1 MRAERNRTAAARV
14 QAAQCFP
21 GIHKRG
27 ARPAQTD
34 GAPVAADEESIHR
47 CERERYVEYQMLL
60 LRLQVAAFEQQFDDW
75 LHTPQGR
82 FATYYAARERLL
94 VA

>member
-1 MRAERNRTAAARV
+1 MLSWYPQARYTP
-14 QAAQCFP
+14 CP
-21 GIHKRG
+21 DCG
-27 ARPAQTD
+27 AS
-34 GAPVAADEESIHR
+34 VAADEESIHR

-82 FATYYAARERLL
+82 FETYYAARKRLI
-94 VA
+94 AA